1 MATVVQSPL
10 LNHRVLYV
18 KGAPEY
24 VMNFCSDRVTSSGNV
39 PMTDSRPMLEE
50 KLLQYQNQAMRTL
63 GFAYALVEPDEVC
76 FIAGHLAPHIKLTFL
91 GITAIA
97 DPVVRK
103 CLRQFPTV

>member
-50 KLLQYQNQAMRTL
+50 KLLQY
-63 GFAYALVEPDEVC
+63 
-76 FIAGHLAPHIKLTFL
+76 
-91 GITAIA
+91 
-97 DPVVRK
+97 
-103 CLRQFPTV
+103 